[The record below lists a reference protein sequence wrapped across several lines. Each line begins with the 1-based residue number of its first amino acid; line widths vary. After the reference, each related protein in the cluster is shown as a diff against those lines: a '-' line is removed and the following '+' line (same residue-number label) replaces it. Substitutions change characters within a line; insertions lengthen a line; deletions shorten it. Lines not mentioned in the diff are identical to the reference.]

1 MIKIAKFGQMKWF
14 CAFIFL
20 IFTGCYSTVYAQG
33 NDLQLA
39 QQYTL
44 NGEPLKALDIYHVGF
59 QPVTA
64 KHLYPD
70 FVFCKYNPRF

>member
-1 MIKIAKFGQMKWF
+1 MKWF

-20 IFTGCYSTVYAQG
+20 IFIGCYSTVYAQG

-44 NGEPLKALDIYHVGF
+44 NGEPLKALDIY
-59 QPVTA
+59 Q
-64 KHLYPD
+64 KLYKQDNEGYYP
-70 FVFCKYNPRF
+70 YYE